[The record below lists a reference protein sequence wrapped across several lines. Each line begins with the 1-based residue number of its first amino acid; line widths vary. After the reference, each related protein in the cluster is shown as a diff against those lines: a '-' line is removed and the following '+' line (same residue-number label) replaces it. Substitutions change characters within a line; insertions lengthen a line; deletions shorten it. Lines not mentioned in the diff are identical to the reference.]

1 MNAKTC
7 KKLRRLA
14 GLSGARALVA
24 GILGSPTRYLP
35 LEYFE
40 RWMEVY
46 DTDLDAHGNLPT
58 NPDGTPKTKRFDYL
72 VVKPIHVDPACP
84 RGRYLDLKRAQSVG
98 RGVTLGTYS
107 TTGLSIR
114 VSA

>member
-46 DTDLDAHGNLPT
+46 DTDLDAY
-58 NPDGTPKTKRFDYL
+58 GTPKTKRFDYL
-72 VVKPIHVDPACP
+72 VVKPIHVDPECP
-84 RGRYLDLKRAQSVG
+84 RGRYLDLKRGAGKFAS
-98 RGVTLGTYS
+98 
-107 TTGLSIR
+107 TGLSIR

>member
-14 GLSGARALVA
+14 GARIPSL
-24 GILGSPTRYLP
+24 PPRYLP
-35 LEYFE
+35 LEFFE
-40 RWMEVY
+40 RYMEVQ
-46 DTDLDAHGNLPT
+46 DTELDAHGNLPT
-58 NPDGTPKTKRFDYL
+58 NPDGTPKMVRFDYR
-72 VVKPIHVDPACP
+72 VVKPIHVDPESA
-84 RGRYLDLKRAQSVG
+84 RGRYLDLKRAQRGG
-98 RGVTLGTYS
+98 RGVTPGTYS